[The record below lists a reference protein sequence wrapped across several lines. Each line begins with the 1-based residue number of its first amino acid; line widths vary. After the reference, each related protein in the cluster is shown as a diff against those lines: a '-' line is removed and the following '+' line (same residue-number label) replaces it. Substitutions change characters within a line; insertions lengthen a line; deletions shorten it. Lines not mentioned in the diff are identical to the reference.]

1 MNIVICGAGEVGR
14 HTAEELGTH
23 GNNITIIDLDMS
35 KLAIVEQ
42 AMDVRILHG
51 NATHVDLLREAGV
64 GEADLFLAATNIDE
78 INLLSAS
85 LAHAVGAKTTIARVH
100 HSAYFDREGFD
111 YGLQLGIDHLVCPEY
126 VTAGVIA
133 QTLRAPGALAVER
146 IARGQIEVR
155 RLPVDANARAI
166 DKPLMS
172 MNLPAATR
180 IASIERNAM
189 VFIPDSKTRI
199 MAGDIVT
206 LLGDVQNFE
215 KAATEFDPDVSRR
228 KHVVI
233 LGQTSMGVWLCRALR
248 GRGFSIRLVV
258 DDQDRAEELA
268 GKLDWV
274 TVLCADVS
282 DTELFEEER
291 LDQADAFIALT
302 HEDERNILAAARAK
316 SLGVGEAIAVLQRS
330 TYLHL
335 IEHVGIDRAFSPRIT
350 AVGQIQQFLDRS
362 PFKHVASLAPGIAE
376 VYEIRIPYSGA
387 EDVVNV
393 PLKSLSLPPRT
404 LIAAVQHGDETHVPG
419 AMTQLKPGDT
429 VVMIGP
435 EASEKPLLKMFG
447 IR

>member
-14 HTAEELGTH
+14 HTAEELGTL
-23 GNNITIIDLDMS
+23 GNNITIIDLDPV
-35 KLAIVEQ
+35 KLATVEQ
-42 AMDVRILHG
+42 SMDVRILLG
-51 NATHVDLLREAGV
+51 NATHVELLREAGV
-64 GEADLFLAATNIDE
+64 PDADLFLAATNNDE

-85 LAHAVGAKTTIARVH
+85 LANAVGAKMTIARVH
-100 HSAYFDREGFD
+100 HSAFFDREEFD
-111 YGLQLGIDHLVCPEY
+111 YGKQLGITHLVCPEY

-155 RLPVDANARAI
+155 RLPVVAGARAI

-172 MNLPAATR
+172 MNLPSATR
-180 IASIERNAM
+180 IASIERNSM
-189 VFIPDSKTRI
+189 VFIPDSRTRV

-215 KAATEFDPDVSRR
+215 KAAREFDPGVSRR

-258 DDQDRAEELA
+258 DDQDRAEVLA

-282 DTELFEEER
+282 DTQLFEEER

-302 HEDERNILAAARAK
+302 REDERNILAAARAK
-316 SLGVGEAIAVLQRS
+316 SLGVTEAIAVLQRS

-350 AVGQIQQFLDRS
+350 AVGQIQQFLDQS

-376 VYEIRIPYSGA
+376 VYEIRVPMTGA
-387 EDVVNV
+387 DDVIDV
-393 PLKSLSLPPRT
+393 PLKNLSLPPRT
-404 LIAAVQHGDETHVPG
+404 LIAAVQHGEDAHVPG
-419 AMTQLKPGDT
+419 AMTQLQRGDT
-429 VVMIGP
+429 VVVIGP
-435 EASEKPLLKMFG
+435 DGVEKPLLKMFG
-447 IR
+447 IK